1 MKSCP
6 DSWLVVF
13 LSIRCLCVFWNLGL
27 QTHFRWKLCWFWFC
41 FLSLSFSLW
50 APSFLSSHGCS
61 CPSQP
66 SSSPPQ
72 TSVSGVISGLLLHG
86 DDRDT
91 ADPVTDLFLIG
102 RLCLH
107 SPTPPDLQLLAAGAR
122 ATLRSSVSAYLPKFG
137 KVNSMCLSHHKIISS
152 IGEGLYIFWSSLYT
166 QCIK

>member
-1 MKSCP
+1 MSLCILEFGFA
-6 DSWLVVF
+6 DSFQMEVVLVLVLF
-13 LSIRCLCVFWNLGL
+13 SF
-27 QTHFRWKLCWFWFC
+27 
-41 FLSLSFSLW
+41 SFSLR
-50 APSFLSSHGCS
+50 APSYLSSHGCS

-91 ADPVTDLFLIG
+91 ADPVTDLFPIG

-122 ATLRSSVSAYLPKFG
+122 ATLQSNVSGAMSSQVWESQFHVPLPP
-137 KVNSMCLSHHKIISS
+137 
-152 IGEGLYIFWSSLYT
+152 
-166 QCIK
+166 